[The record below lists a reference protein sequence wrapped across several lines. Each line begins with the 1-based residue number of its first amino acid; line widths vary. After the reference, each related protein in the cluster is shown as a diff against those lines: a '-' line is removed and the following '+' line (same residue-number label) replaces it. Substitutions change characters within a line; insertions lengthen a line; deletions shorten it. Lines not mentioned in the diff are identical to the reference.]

1 MRIFATMSI
10 KHKQMLIIM
19 LVASVALLLACAA
32 FGACEL
38 LTFRTAMVQKLTTLA
53 EIAGDNSAAALDF
66 NDPATA
72 SETLAQLKT
81 EPNITGAAI
90 YDHSGAVFAA
100 YHRAGEKPTASLP
113 KVQSSGFAFSRDSL
127 VLFAPIEYRGEPIGV
142 VYIASDLDEL
152 YLRLQRYAVI
162 TGAVFLVS
170 LLIAFLLAGRLQRLI
185 SEPIL
190 QLVETTR
197 TVARQKDYSVRV
209 ARRSQD
215 ELGVLI
221 DGFNEML
228 TQIQEREADLQKNH
242 SRLEQRVTER
252 TQELASSLSL
262 LHATLQS
269 TADAIL
275 VTDGAGGVMNWN
287 ERYLQMWGIP
297 REMMSDRDEKP
308 RIKIALSQLKEPAG
322 FEARI
327 EDLHSRPDAE
337 SYDVLEFKDGRIVE
351 RYSKPQRI
359 GDKCVGR
366 VWCFRDVTERRRAE
380 HDLRWK
386 TAWLEAQL
394 DSSCDGI
401 LVMDTAL
408 KKTYQNRRVVELW
421 KVPKEIAEDPDHEKQ
436 IQFAAGAT
444 KDYQK
449 SLDQIHYVHAHPDA
463 TVKDEVELKDGTV
476 LERYSYPIVGKDGTR
491 HGRIWSFRDVT
502 ERKRAEAELARE
514 RDLLRTLLDHA
525 PDYLYFKDTDS
536 RILQCSQSLAQRYGM
551 DAPALVGKTDFD
563 IFNSEHARQAFEDE
577 QEIMRT
583 GQPVVGKIEKET
595 WKQGQLT
602 WVLTSKMPL
611 RNKDGGIIG
620 TFGISKDITA
630 IKTAEA
636 ELDRAHRQLLETSRL
651 AGMAEVAT
659 SVLHNVGNVL
669 NSVNVSCSVVADRV
683 KKSRSVNLFKA
694 VELMRQHH
702 QDLHQFLTQD
712 PRGQQL
718 PAYLSGLAD
727 HLVLEQKELLDE
739 LGLLTSNVDHIKQIV
754 AMQQSYSKVSGVRE
768 NMPPVELVE
777 DALRMNGAAMER
789 HQIQV
794 IRNFADVPMV
804 DVERHKVLQI
814 LINLMRNAKYACE
827 ESGRKDKQVTV
838 RVWKNG
844 EDTVNVSVADNGV
857 GIPAENLTRIFEHG
871 FTTRKDGHGYGL
883 HSGAL
888 AARDLG
894 GSLSVVSD
902 GPGRGATFTL
912 CLPCLPAENKL

>member
-1 MRIFATMSI
+1 MRLFATMSI
-10 KHKQMLIIM
+10 RRKQMLIIM
-19 LVASVALLLACAA
+19 LVTSVALVLACAA
-32 FGACEL
+32 FGTYEV
-38 LTFRTAMVQKLTTLA
+38 LTFRTAMVQKLTTMA
-53 EIAGDNSAAALDF
+53 EIAGDYAAVAVDF
-66 NDPATA
+66 NDPRRAA
-72 SETLAQLKT
+72 ETLAQLKA
-81 EPNITGAAI
+81 EPNI
-90 YDHSGAVFAA
+90 SGAGVYDRQGKIFAV
-100 YHRAGEKPTASLP
+100 YDRPGDSHGTIVP
-113 KVQSSGFAFSRDSL
+113 KVQPSGFTFIKDGL
-127 VLFAPIEYRGEPIGV
+127 VLFQSIDYRGETVGTI
-142 VYIASDLDEL
+142 YIASDLNEL
-152 YLRLQRYAVI
+152 YSRLQRYAVI

-170 LLIAFLLAGRLQRLI
+170 LLIAFLVAGRLQRLI

-190 QLVETTR
+190 QLVETAR
-197 TVARQKDYSVRV
+197 TVARQKDFSVRV

-215 ELGVLI
+215 EIGVLI

-228 TQIQEREADLQKNH
+228 TQIQERDADLQKTH
-242 SRLEQRVTER
+242 GRLEQRVVER

-262 LHATLQS
+262 LHATLES

-287 ERYLQMWGIP
+287 ERYLRMWSIP
-297 REMMSDRDEKP
+297 RELMSTRDEKP
-308 RIKIALSQLKEPAG
+308 RIEIALAQLKEPAG
-322 FEARI
+322 FETKV
-327 EDLHSRPDAE
+327 EELHCRPEAE
-337 SYDVLEFKDGRIVE
+337 SYDVLEFKDGRIFE

-380 HDLRWK
+380 ADLRWK

-394 DSSCDGI
+394 DSSFDGI
-401 LVMDTAL
+401 LVMDIGLNKA
-408 KKTYQNRRVVELW
+408 YQNQRLVDLW
-421 KVPKEIAEDPDHEKQ
+421 KVPKEIADDPDHEKQ

-449 SLDQIHYVHAHPDA
+449 SLDKIHYVHSHPDA

-476 LERYSYPIVGKDGTR
+476 LERYSYPIIGKDGTR
-491 HGRIWSFRDVT
+491 HGRIWSFRDTT

-514 RDLLRTLLDHA
+514 RDLLRTLLNHA
-525 PDYLYFKDTDS
+525 PDYLYFKDTES
-536 RILQCSQSLAQRYGM
+536 RFLQCSESLAQRYGV
-551 DAPALVGKTDFD
+551 DASALVGKTDFD
-563 IFNSEHARQAFEDE
+563 IFNHEHARPAFDDE
-577 QEIMRT
+577 QEIIRT
-583 GQPVVGKIEKET
+583 GQPVIGKIEKET

-630 IKTAEA
+630 IKDAEA

-683 KKSRSVNLFKA
+683 RKSKSVNLSKA
-694 VELMRQHH
+694 VELMRQHS
-702 QDLHQFLTQD
+702 QNLPEFLTRD
-712 PRGQQL
+712 PRGRQL
-718 PAYLSGLAD
+718 PDYLGGLAD

-768 NMPPVELVE
+768 TLSPVELVE

-794 IRNFADVPMV
+794 VRDFSEVPV
-804 DVERHKVLQI
+804 VEVERHKVLQI
-814 LINLMRNAKYACE
+814 LINLMRNAKYACD
-827 ESGRKDKQVTV
+827 ESGRKDKQVTL

-844 EDTVNVSVADNGV
+844 GDTVNVSVADNGV
-857 GIPAENLTRIFEHG
+857 GIPEENLTRVFEHG
-871 FTTRKDGHGYGL
+871 FTTRKDGHGFGL

-894 GSLSVVSD
+894 GSLTVMSD
-902 GPGRGATFTL
+902 GPGCGATFTL
-912 CLPCLPAENKL
+912 CLPCLPADTKL

>member
-1 MRIFATMSI
+1 MKIFATMSI
-10 KHKQMLIIM
+10 RRKQMLIIM

-32 FGACEL
+32 FVTYEV
-38 LTFRTAMVQKLTTLA
+38 LTFRTAMVQKLTSLA
-53 EIAGDNSAAALDF
+53 KITGDNSAAALDF

-72 SETLAQLKT
+72 AQTLSQLKA
-81 EPNITGAAI
+81 EPNITAAGI
-90 YDHSGAVFAA
+90 YDKKGNAFAVYERTGATHAA
-100 YHRAGEKPTASLP
+100 VLP
-113 KVQSSGFAFSRDSL
+113 MIQPSGFAFTRESL
-127 VLFAPIEYRGEPIGV
+127 ALYDTIEYRGETIGT

-152 YLRLQRYAVI
+152 YSRLQRYAVI
-162 TGAVFLVS
+162 TVAVFLVS
-170 LLIAFLLAGRLQRLI
+170 LLIAFLLAGRLQRFI

-190 QLVETTR
+190 QLVETAK

-209 ARRSQD
+209 AHRSHD
-215 ELGVLI
+215 EIGVLI

-228 TQIQEREADLQKNH
+228 TQIQERDADVQKTH
-242 SRLEQRVTER
+242 GRLEQRVAER

-262 LHATLQS
+262 LHATLES
-269 TADAIL
+269 TADGIL

-287 ERYLQMWGIP
+287 ERYLQMWSIP
-297 REMMSDRDEKP
+297 REAMSAADEKP
-308 RIKIALSQLKEPAG
+308 RIQIATAQLKEPAG
-322 FEARI
+322 FEAKI
-327 EDLHSRPDAE
+327 EELHSRPEAE
-337 SYDVLEFKDGRIVE
+337 SYDVLELKDGRIFE
-351 RYSKPQRI
+351 RYSRPQRI

-380 HDLRWK
+380 QDLRWK
-386 TAWLEAQL
+386 TAFLEAQL
-394 DSSCDGI
+394 DSSFDGI

-408 KKTYQNRRVVELW
+408 NKAYQNRRLVELW
-421 KVPKEIAEDPDHEKQ
+421 KVPKEIADDPDHEKQ
-436 IQFAAGAT
+436 IQFAANAT

-449 SLDQIHYVHAHPDA
+449 SLDKIHYVHSHPDA
-463 TVKDEVELKDGTV
+463 TVRDEIELKDGTV
-476 LERYSYPIVGKDGTR
+476 LERYSYPIVGKDGSR
-491 HGRIWSFRDVT
+491 HGRIWTFRDAT
-502 ERKRAEAELARE
+502 ERKRAEEELARE

-525 PDYLYFKDTDS
+525 PDYLYFKDTQS
-536 RILQCSQSLAQRYGM
+536 RFLQCSQSLAQRYGV
-551 DAPALVGKTDFD
+551 DATAMVGKTDFD
-563 IFNSEHARQAFEDE
+563 IFNNEHARQAFEDE
-577 QEIMRT
+577 QEIIRT
-583 GQPVVGKIEKET
+583 GRPVIGKIEKET

-611 RNKDGGIIG
+611 RNKDGGTIG

-630 IKTAEA
+630 IKTAES

-683 KKSRSVNLFKA
+683 KKSKAVNLSKA

-702 QDLHQFLTQD
+702 DDLHQFLTRD
-712 PRGQQL
+712 SRGQQL

-768 NMPPVELVE
+768 TLPPVDLLE

-794 IRNFADVPMV
+794 IRDFSEVPVV

-814 LINLMRNAKYACE
+814 LINLLRNAKYACE
-827 ESGRKDKQVTV
+827 ESGRKDKRVTL

-844 EDTVNVSVADNGV
+844 GDTVNVSVADNGV
-857 GIPAENLTRIFEHG
+857 GIPEENLTRIFEHG
-871 FTTRKDGHGYGL
+871 FTTRKDGHGFGL

-902 GPGRGATFTL
+902 GPGLGATFTL
-912 CLPCLPAENKL
+912 CLPCQRAETKL